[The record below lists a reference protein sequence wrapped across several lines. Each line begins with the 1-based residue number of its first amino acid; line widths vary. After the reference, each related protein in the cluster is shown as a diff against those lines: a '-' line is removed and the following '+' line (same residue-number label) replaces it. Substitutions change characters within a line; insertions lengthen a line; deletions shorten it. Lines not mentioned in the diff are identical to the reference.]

1 VVSCAQLASVP
12 VLGRC
17 PAGAQAAAFPV
28 SSLVDDASPILFARQ
43 SVRNVTWPSAD
54 VAGRSLNAAGLDII
68 AVATNG
74 SPRAIERARTVLDTA
89 YPVPAGP
96 QTIGELELIG
106 SSSSLTGAYQQLAD
120 VVILTSLAIA
130 GCTLATSIAAG
141 LADRKRPFSM
151 LRLAGARLAT
161 LRGVVVLESAVP
173 LLAVAIVAIGAG
185 FGASA
190 IFASAQLR
198 HPLVAPGAGY
208 YLVTAG
214 GLAASLAIIA
224 ATFPLLRLITGP
236 EVARNE

>member
-1 VVSCAQLASVP
+1 
-12 VLGRC
+12 
-17 PAGAQAAAFPV
+17 
-28 SSLVDDASPILFARQ
+28 VDDASPILFARQ
-43 SVRNVTWPSAD
+43 SVRNVTWPAAD
-54 VAGRSLNAAGLDII
+54 VAARSLSAAGLDII
-68 AVATNG
+68 AVVTDG
-74 SPRAIERARTVLDTA
+74 SPSAIERARTVLDNA
-89 YPVPAGP
+89 YPVPDGP
-96 QTIGELELIG
+96 QTIGEFELIG
-106 SSSSLTGAYQQLAD
+106 SSSSLTSAYQQLAD